1 MSIRFDGRVA
11 IVTGGGNGLG
21 RQHCLQL
28 ARRGAKVVVNDLGG
42 SLDGAGAS
50 SGAAE
55 SVAEEIRANGG
66 EAMANGADI
75 THLEQAYQM
84 VAEAKAKWG
93 RIDILVNNAGI
104 LRDKSFSKMEMRDFK
119 KVVDV
124 HLFGSTNCTK
134 CVWDTMREQQYGRI
148 VFTSSSS
155 GIFGNFGQ
163 SNYGAA
169 KAAMI
174 GLMNVLHHEGVKHN
188 IRVNT
193 LAPTAATRMLEG
205 LIAEEAAGLMDPST
219 VSPAVLFLVS
229 EDAPSKIIVGAG
241 AGCFSTIRIYESP
254 ETWVGGAGITVD
266 DFAAKWAEIS
276 STEDQGELDAAFMQ
290 TNKFIERAA
299 LEAGIELKEEA

>member
-1 MSIRFDGRVA
+1 MSIRFDNRVA

-28 ARRGAKVVVNDLGG
+28 AGRGAKVVVNDLGG
-42 SLDGAGAS
+42 ALDGAGAS
-50 SGAAE
+50 SSAAE
-55 SVAEEIRANGG
+55 AVAEEIRAAGG
-66 EAMANGADI
+66 EAMSNGADI
-75 THLEQAYQM
+75 TNLDQVEAM

-93 RIDILVNNAGI
+93 RVDILVNNAGI
-104 LRDKSFSKMEMRDFK
+104 LRDKTFIKMGMDDFK

-124 HLFGSTNCTK
+124 HLFGTANCTK
-134 CVWDTMREQQYGRI
+134 AVWETMREQNYGRI
-148 VFTSSSS
+148 LMTSSSS

-174 GLMNVLHHEGVKHN
+174 GLMNVLHHEGAKYN
-188 IRVNT
+188 IRINT

-205 LIAEEAAGLMDPST
+205 LLAEEAAGLMDPST

-229 EDAPSKIIVGAG
+229 DGAPSKTIVGAG

-254 ETWVGGAGITVD
+254 ETYVGGSGITVD
-266 DFAAKWAEIS
+266 DFAAKWDEIS
-276 STEDQGELDAAFMQ
+276 SPEGQTEMDAAFAQ
-290 TNKFIERAA
+290 TNKFVERAA
-299 LEAGIELKEEA
+299 READINLKEET

>member
-1 MSIRFDGRVA
+1 M
-11 IVTGGGNGLG
+11 
-21 RQHCLQL
+21 
-28 ARRGAKVVVNDLGG
+28 NDLGG
-42 SLDGAGAS
+42 SLDGAEAS

-55 SVAEEIRANGG
+55 TVAEEIRANGG
-66 EAMANGADI
+66 EAMAHGADI
-75 THLEQAYQM
+75 THLEQVYQM
-84 VAEAKAKWG
+84 VEEAKAKWG
-93 RIDILVNNAGI
+93 WIDILVNNAGI

-119 KVVDV
+119 KVVDI
-124 HLFGSTNCTK
+124 HLFGSANCTK

-148 VFTSSSS
+148 VFTWSSSGIF

-174 GLMNVLHHEGVKHN
+174 GLMIVLHHEGAKHN

-205 LIAEEAAGLMDPST
+205 PIAEEAVGLMDPST
-219 VSPAVLFLVS
+219 VSPTVLFLVS
-229 EDAPSKIIVGAG
+229 EDAPSKIVVGAG
-241 AGCFSTIRIYESP
+241 AGRSSTIRIDESP
-254 ETWVGGAGITVD
+254 ETWGGGAGITVD

-276 STEDQGELDAAFMQ
+276 STEDQSELDAACMQ

-299 LEAGIELKEEA
+299 LKAGIELKEEV